1 MHPFRAAVEAG
12 DMDAATR
19 LLADEAKFNSPVTFK
34 PFEGRAAVET
44 VLRAAFEVF
53 EDFRY
58 TDELADADG
67 THALFFR
74 ARVGD
79 RDVQGVDL
87 IRTDADGQI
96 EDFTVMVRPM
106 SGVQALAE
114 AMGKQLG
121 LTTK

>member
-12 DMDAATR
+12 DMDAATG
-19 LLADEAKFNSPVTFK
+19 LLAEEARFNSPVTFK

-58 TDELADADG
+58 TDELADADI
-67 THALFFR
+67 HAFFFR

-79 RDVQGVDL
+79 RDVEGVDL
-87 IRTDADGQI
+87 IRTNADGQI

-106 SGVQALAE
+106 SAVHALAE

-121 LTTK
+121 FTAK